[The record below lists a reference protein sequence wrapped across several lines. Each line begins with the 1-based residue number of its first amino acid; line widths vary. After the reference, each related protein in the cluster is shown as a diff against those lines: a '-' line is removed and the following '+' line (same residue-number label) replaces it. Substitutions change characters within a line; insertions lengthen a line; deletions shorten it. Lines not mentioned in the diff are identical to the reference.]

1 MNGTYSS
8 EVEVTSSQFRPD
20 CTDLLVA
27 EYASNRWL
35 NDCEESRVE
44 LSIEFDHDFEQE
56 FAVKLDQHNIPWQYK
71 PRTFA
76 VEWDEDGNF
85 IDSFTPSFF
94 LPRRDL
100 YIELVARDCRLSNER
115 VRKARLLRHQ
125 CPEVRVKVLPL
136 PSSYQM
142 IECLC

>member
-1 MNGTYSS
+1 MNGIYSS
-8 EVEVTSSQFRPD
+8 DVEITSSLFRPD
-20 CTDLLVA
+20 CTGLLVPD
-27 EYASNRWL
+27 YASNRWL
-35 NDCEESRVE
+35 NDGEESR
-44 LSIEFDHDFEQE
+44 LNLLIEFDYDFEQE
-56 FAVKLDQHNIPWQYK
+56 FAVKLDQHNIRWQYK

-94 LPRRDL
+94 LPTHDL
-100 YIELVARDCRLSNER
+100 YIELVARDCRLSKER
-115 VRKARLLRHQ
+115 VRKVRLLRHQ
-125 CPEVRVKVLPL
+125 RPEVRVEVLPL